1 MISFQLDSLSQ
12 LTQAAE
18 WVLKNTRK
26 NKIIAFYAE
35 MGAGKTT
42 LIKEI
47 CNLLGCTSNV
57 TSPTFAII
65 NEYVTTNNESVFHF
79 DFYRLNKI
87 NEIIDIGFEEYIDG
101 KNYCFIEWPELAE
114 PLLPAETQKISI
126 KIDEKQKRTLTLY
139 V

>member
-12 LTQAAE
+12 LTQAAK
-18 WVLKNTRK
+18 WVLKNTEK

-47 CNLLGCTSNV
+47 CRLLGCTSNV
-57 TSPTFAII
+57 SSPTFAII
-65 NEYVTTNNESVFHF
+65 NEYVTKNNESVFHF

-101 KNYCFIEWPELAE
+101 SNYCFIEWPELAE
-114 PLLPAETQKISI
+114 PLLPVETQKIRI

>member
-18 WVLKNTRK
+18 WVLKNTGENR
-26 NKIIAFYAE
+26 IIAFYAE

-57 TSPTFAII
+57 TSPTFSII

>member
-18 WVLKNTRK
+18 WVLKNTGENR
-26 NKIIAFYAE
+26 IIAFYAE

-101 KNYCFIEWPELAE
+101 KTYCFIEWPELAE

>member
-18 WVLKNTRK
+18 WVLKNTGK

-65 NEYVTTNNESVFHF
+65 NEYVTTNNELVFHF

-101 KNYCFIEWPELAE
+101 KTYCFIEWPELAE

>member
-18 WVLKNTRK
+18 WVLKNTGK

-47 CNLLGCTSNV
+47 CRLLGCTSHV

-65 NEYVTTNNESVFHF
+65 NEYLTTNNESIFHF

-101 KNYCFIEWPELAE
+101 KNYCLIEWPELSE
-114 PLLPAETQKISI
+114 PLLPFETQKIKI
-126 KIDEKQKRTLTLY
+126 NIDENQKRTLTLY

>member
-12 LTQAAE
+12 LKQAAE
-18 WVLKNTRK
+18 WVLKNTGK

-101 KNYCFIEWPELAE
+101 QNYCFIEWPDLAE

-126 KIDEKQKRTLTLY
+126 KIDEKKKRTLTLC